1 MDVQASGFDLNNSST
16 AKIAIIGG
24 GRMGQIV
31 LRGLLGASEGAASQ
45 LTPRNFVVVN
55 PGQAKRDLI
64 HQAYGVATLPDSSD
78 LPDCDIVIL
87 AITPDKLLH
96 IAENIGRHS
105 FASRALVVS
114 LAAGITANE
123 LESVLPAGATAVR
136 LMPNTPLAVQR
147 GTLPL
152 VAADHAS
159 EKLVQAAVELFSSVS
174 SVYRIEE
181 ELMDA
186 ATVMSG
192 CTPGFYAIL
201 LEALGA
207 AGEKVGL
214 DHDLAKKL
222 ARDTMQGVGT
232 YMQSENVSAEQVRQS
247 VSTEGGGT
255 LAAMDTMRSTGFD
268 DIISSGVEAALDRF
282 RSMAD

>member
-1 MDVQASGFDLNNSST
+1 
-16 AKIAIIGG
+16 
-24 GRMGQIV
+24 MGQIV

-45 LTPRNFVVVN
+45 LTPENFVVVN
-55 PGQAKRDLI
+55 PCQARRDLI

-87 AITPDKLLH
+87 AVTPDRLLH
-96 IAENIGRHS
+96 IAEDIGRHS
-105 FASRALVVS
+105 FASRALFVS
-114 LAAGITANE
+114 LAAGITANQ
-123 LESVLPAGATAVR
+123 LEAVLPAGAAAVR

-159 EKLVQAAVELFSSVS
+159 EELVQAAVELFGSVG

-192 CTPGFYAIL
+192 CTPGFYALL
-201 LEALGA
+201 LEALGT
-207 AGEKVGL
+207 AGEKAGL
-214 DHDLAKKL
+214 DHDLAEKL
-222 ARDTMQGVGT
+222 ARDTMAGVGT
-232 YMQSENVSAEQVRQS
+232 YMQSEGVSAEQVRQS
-247 VSTEGGGT
+247 VSTKGGGT
-255 LAAMDTMRSTGFD
+255 LAAMDAVRSEGFG
-268 DIISSGVEAALDRF
+268 DIVSSGVEAALDRF